1 MKKKILALTLVF
13 ALALAL
19 GIGGTLAWLTAES
32 SQVVNT
38 FTVGKITLTLSENG
52 SEYDTVDQQYK
63 QDFKILPGATDDKE
77 PVLTVKKG
85 SEKCYVYALVTNNV
99 KLNGTIVATPNIDT
113 NQWIKVGEDADNNK
127 VLYRYHQV
135 VDVLTANEDA
145 SLSVFSQVTY
155 SDTITQSADDLAAL
169 NNTTITVQGFAHQS
183 EHVKL
188 DGDGSANK
196 AAYEQFGITYVAPT
210 PIAP

>member
-38 FTVGKITLTLSENG
+38 FTVGNITLTLSEEG
-52 SEYDTVDQQYK
+52 SVFDTVNKQYK

-77 PVLTVKKG
+77 PVLTVAKG

-127 VLYRYHQV
+127 VLYRYHEV
-135 VDVLTANEDA
+135 VDVLTTQEDA
-145 SLSVFSQVTY
+145 SLSVFSRVTY

-183 EHVKL
+183 EHVEL

-196 AAYEQFGITYVAPT
+196 AACEQFGITYVAPT